1 MALNAL
7 ISQASSLS
15 SGHDG
20 IDTAVLAMP
29 HRGRLA
35 TLVVLNDYPMRNLL
49 FKVAGN
55 NDIDPEFK
63 DRIDDIPT
71 HIAVSNTKKFSTST
85 GSLNSDKKKVTLSM
99 IHNPSHLESQNSI
112 SMGKVRAKIDDLDD
126 KNEKRI
132 LNI

>member
-7 ISQASSLS
+7 ISQASSPG

-20 IDTAVLAMP
+20 IDSAVLAMP

-55 NDIDPEFK
+55 NDIDPEF
-63 DRIDDIPT
+63 
-71 HIAVSNTKKFSTST
+71 
-85 GSLNSDKKKVTLSM
+85 
-99 IHNPSHLESQNSI
+99 
-112 SMGKVRAKIDDLDD
+112 
-126 KNEKRI
+126 
-132 LNI
+132 